1 MAPRGGARRSE
12 VAEPQAFHQLGVRG
26 RKTGVV
32 LVDTGDRDEHG
43 MQPLDDLLSS
53 PEQESASEQRYDQN
67 EDEDDQANDQY
78 ESGDNEDDDE
88 EGSEDMDI
96 DTSVGPGPQT
106 VLRRSAQYPIP
117 RSRSPI
123 KTTLMSSP
131 RRHPNVSSPTRAP
144 FASERDATVTRKID
158 FGVKLPGQGKGATN
172 GVNGDVHEEEDEE
185 EDADETEDAPEPD
198 DDVEDDMDLLNESM
212 KLVEGMGGNSSEPET
227 EPEPAPAPAT
237 KVAKAP
243 AKNSSAQPEADPK
256 KPGRRGRP
264 PKAKPVE
271 EPVQEDPIEEELEEP
286 QEEEEPVKPRPGR
299 KPKSAAQPKESKA
312 TNSRKRPAPEEP
324 EDTEEPDNEA
334 TEPEPEEEEPR
345 QTKRPRTEPSKTS
358 KPNRPAPPKPIPA
371 AEPKSRGR
379 PGRKPKVQVAGDA
392 GDDVGD
398 TSFAA
403 LQRGPPLPKKRG
415 LVSVRHD
422 PEEVKTTRSGRHSFK
437 PLSWWAGDKVV
448 QEEEEFKDVSG
459 RDRFV
464 LSTIKEVIRAPQEE
478 VRAKPSKGRGRAK
491 AKSKPV
497 RQVETVEPEEW
508 EINPGV
514 INGEVILWEPEHER
528 NPPGDEEPVEV
539 MEDRIAISGDNIQT
553 RDVQSASFRMA
564 KTLTTPFIGAGV
576 VDLPPGSEKRPK
588 NSRKMHMVFFVH
600 TGKVL
605 VTVNEASFRLSAGGM
620 WFVPRGN
627 YYSITNDYDTE
638 SRIFFSQ
645 GCEISAQPA
654 EPDQSQ
660 MSMLA

>member
-1 MAPRGGARRSE
+1 MAPRGGPRRSE
-12 VAEPQAFHQLGVRG
+12 VAEPQAFHQLGIR
-26 RKTGVV
+26 
-32 LVDTGDRDEHG
+32 DTGDRDEHG

-53 PEQESASEQRYDQN
+53 PEQESASEQRYD
-67 EDEDDQANDQY
+67 EDNDDEEHANDHY

-106 VLRRSAQYPIP
+106 VLRRGPQYPLP

-131 RRHPNVSSPTRAP
+131 RRHPNLSSPTRAP
-144 FASERDATVTRKID
+144 LPTERDATVTRKID
-158 FGVKLPGQGKGATN
+158 FGAKLPGRGKAPANGINGAS
-172 GVNGDVHEEEDEE
+172 HEED
-185 EDADETEDAPEPD
+185 DADETEDAPEPD

-212 KLVEGMGGNSSEPET
+212 KLVEGMGGNSSEPES
-227 EPEPAPAPAT
+227 EAESEPAPASTPKVT
-237 KVAKAP
+237 KASAKAS
-243 AKNSSAQPEADPK
+243 AKASTEQAKMDPK
-256 KPGRRGRP
+256 KPRGRP

-271 EPVQEDPIEEELEEP
+271 KPVEEEPVEEQAEEP
-286 QEEEEPVKPRPGR
+286 EEEEEPAKHRPGR
-299 KPKSAAQPKESKA
+299 KPKTVAQPKETKNS
-312 TNSRKRPAPEEP
+312 NSRKRPAPEEP
-324 EDTEEPDNEA
+324 EEVEEPDNEA
-334 TEPEPEEEEPR
+334 TEPEPEPEEEEEEPPR
-345 QTKRPRTEPSKTS
+345 QTKRPRTDPPKLS
-358 KPNRPAPPKPIPA
+358 KPNKSAPSKALPT
-371 AEPKSRGR
+371 AEPKARGR
-379 PGRKPKVQVAGDA
+379 PGRKPKAQGAGDA
-392 GDDVGD
+392 GDDVGE

-422 PEEVKTTRSGRHSFK
+422 ADEVKTTRSGRHSYR

-478 VRAKPSKGRGRAK
+478 VRAKPTKARGRAK

-497 RQVETVEPEEW
+497 RQVEEVEPEEW

-514 INGEVILWEPEHER
+514 VNGEVILWEPEHDK

-539 MEDRIAISGDNIQT
+539 MEDRIAISGDAIQS
-553 RDVQSASFRMA
+553 RDVQNATFRMA
-564 KTLTTPFIGAGV
+564 KTLTTPFMGTGV

-645 GCEISAQPA
+645 GCEITAQPT
-654 EPDQSQ
+654 EGDQSQ
-660 MSMLA
+660 MSMMA